1 MVDKIL
7 WELIKAILEKGNNV
21 EIRQSKDGI
30 KVYEVSKKIKHNF
43 IANGQ

>member
-30 KVYEVSKKIKHNF
+30 KVYEVSKKIKQT
-43 IANGQ
+43 IK